1 MNRLGELDSVPQ
13 QGLLSLH
20 GFHPSLALESRN
32 QVHRSHN
39 GIHYDDSG
47 LRQQDANAD
56 LFLESADGDVLQES
70 REAGKTNEAISR
82 GLAAGTYYIQA
93 HAQES
98 RTNNYK
104 LRYGVSAVN
113 LENEADDS

>member
-1 MNRLGELDSVPQ
+1 MTPGFASGTVADNRDAIDYYRITLTESMRV
-13 QGLLSLH
+13 GL
-20 GFHPSLALESRN
+20 
-32 QVHRSHN
+32 
-39 GIHYDDSG
+39 G
-47 LRQQDANAD
+47 LRQQNANAD

-70 REAGKTNEAISR
+70 REAGKTNKAISR
-82 GLAAGTYYIQA
+82 GLAAGTYYIQV

-98 RTNNYK
+98 RTNDYK